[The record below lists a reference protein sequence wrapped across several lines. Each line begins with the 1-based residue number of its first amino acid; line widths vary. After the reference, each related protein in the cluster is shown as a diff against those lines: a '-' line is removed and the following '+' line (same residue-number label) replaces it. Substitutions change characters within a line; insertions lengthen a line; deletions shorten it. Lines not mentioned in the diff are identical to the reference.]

1 MKLYLG
7 GPMFTAAEVHHNLR
21 LAARL
26 RHYGFHVY
34 CPNENASINDK
45 TKTNISPEKVYQADI
60 KEVEDSNVFVCQ
72 VSEDSGTM
80 WEAGYM
86 DCLSKHVNS
95 NRYLGSIGLATDI
108 RLLTMPDPEH
118 VGVENQAFHINAFIT
133 GGLKLSLGIYLNEDT
148 MIQRLLALDGREP
161 LG

>member
-21 LAARL
+21 LAAKL
-26 RHYGFHVY
+26 RQCGFHVY

-45 TKTNISPEKVYQADI
+45 TKTDITCERVYEADI
-60 KEVEDSNVFVCQ
+60 KEVEDSNVFICQ

-86 DCLSKHVNS
+86 DCLSKHVNP

-108 RLLTMPDPEH
+108 RLLTMPNPKN
-118 VGVENQAFHINAFIT
+118 VGVDNQAFHINAFIT
-133 GGLKLSLGIYLNEDT
+133 GGLKLSLGIYLDEDT
-148 MIQRLLALDGREP
+148 MIQRLLALDGRR
-161 LG
+161 